1 MEQKNSRNTIR
12 RRFNFPK
19 LKFILPLILTLTLSS
34 CNKEK
39 DPNYPESIT
48 IKASDATQ
56 KLKEISTQLK
66 DFEQTYENFY
76 SEATTEEQKIT
87 IQKIQELI
95 TKVEYEIRTMTGTM
109 FIDEY
114 KKKIAEINAILQEI
128 ESLLNLCTLKFGR
141 TCYLINNNTFYLALA
156 A

>member
-1 MEQKNSRNTIR
+1 MDRLISRIWKKISHLS
-12 RRFNFPK
+12 K
-19 LKFILPLILTLTLSS
+19 LKFILPLILTLSLSS
-34 CNKEK
+34 CNKDK

-48 IKASDATQ
+48 IEASDATPE
-56 KLKEISTQLK
+56 LKETSTQLK
-66 DFEQTYENFY
+66 NFEKTYENFY

-114 KKKIAEINAILQEI
+114 NKKIAEIKATIQEI
-128 ESLLNLCTLKFGR
+128 EKLLNLCTLKFGR

>member
-1 MEQKNSRNTIR
+1 MNLLEHLASS
-12 RRFNFPK
+12 
-19 LKFILPLILTLTLSS
+19 LKKTSFKAKIVLQLILTLTLSS

-48 IKASDATQ
+48 IEASDATPE
-56 KLKEISTQLK
+56 LKEISTQLK
-66 DFEQTYENFY
+66 DFEKTYGNFY

-95 TKVEYEIRTMTGTM
+95 TKVEYEMRTMTGTM
-109 FIDEY
+109 FINEY
-114 KKKIAEINAILQEI
+114 EKKIAEINATIKEI
-128 ESLLNLCTLKFGR
+128 ERLLNLCTLKFGQVYYNG
-141 TCYLINNNTFYLALA
+141 TTYLLA

>member
-1 MEQKNSRNTIR
+1 MNHFYKIISEIWKKTSHLS
-12 RRFNFPK
+12 K

-39 DPNYPESIT
+39 DPNYPETIT
-48 IKASDATQ
+48 IEASDATPE
-56 KLKEISTQLK
+56 LKETSTQLK
-66 DFEQTYENFY
+66 DFEKTYENFY

-114 KKKIAEINAILQEI
+114 NKKNRRDQHKPPRNRKATQSLHSKIRTSIL
-128 ESLLNLCTLKFGR
+128 
-141 TCYLINNNTFYLALA
+141 
-156 A
+156 